1 MQIITTTND
10 LEILCDRLAKEPY
23 VTLDTEFVREKT
35 YWPDLCL
42 IQIAGQEDEA
52 IIDPL
57 ADGIDL
63 APLCAL
69 LIDEN
74 VLKVLHAAR
83 QDVEIF
89 VKLMNDVP
97 RPMFDTQIAAM
108 VCGFG
113 DQVGYETL
121 CRSLLNVSLDK
132 SSRFTDWSRRPL
144 TDRQLDYAI
153 GDVTYLRSIYE
164 KLANR
169 LAKTGRDKWVGEEM
183 AALHD
188 KAAYITEPDEAW
200 QRIKRKSHAPRF
212 IVILQE
218 LAAWRERTAQT
229 RNMPRN
235 RVMKDDGLLEIAA
248 HAPDSIKELDR
259 MRAVPKGFANG
270 KFGSEILAA
279 VKKAKAVPDDQLP
292 RVKRPKAVPKGNG
305 SLTELLKVLLKTVTE
320 QHDVAPRLIASVAEL
335 EMIAA
340 SDKADVPALGGWRRE
355 LFGQQALDL
364 KHGKLGLIY
373 NGDHFELVH
382 LPGKPGYS

>member
-10 LEILCDRLAKEPY
+10 LKNLCERLKGEPY

-35 YWPDLCL
+35 YWPELCL

-63 APLCAL
+63 DPLFTLMA
-69 LIDEN
+69 DEN

-89 VKLMNDVP
+89 VKIMGDVP

-121 CRSLLNVSLDK
+121 CRTLLNVGLDK
-132 SSRFTDWSRRPL
+132 SSRFTDWARRPL

-153 GDVTYLRSIYE
+153 GDVTYLRTIYE
-164 KLANR
+164 KLSKR
-169 LAKTGRDKWVGEEM
+169 LEKTGRDKWVAEEM

-188 KAAYITEPDEAW
+188 KGVYITQPDEAW
-200 QRIKRKSHAPRF
+200 QRIKRKSHQPRF
-212 IVILQE
+212 VAILQA
-218 LAAWRERTAQT
+218 LAAWRETTAQN

-248 HAPDSIKELDR
+248 HGPDNLKELDR
-259 MRAVPKGFANG
+259 MRSVPKGFANG
-270 KFGSEILAA
+270 KFGSEILDA
-279 VKKAKAVPDDQLP
+279 VKQAKAIPENKLP
-292 RVKRPKAVPKGNG
+292 NVKRPKSIPKGNG

-340 SDKADVPALGGWRRE
+340 SDKAEVAALSGWRRE

-373 NGDHFELVH
+373 NGDHVELVH
-382 LPGKPGYS
+382 LPGRDAN

>member
-10 LEILCDRLAKEPY
+10 LSALCDRLAREPY

-42 IQIAGQEDEA
+42 IQIAGQQDEA

-63 APLCAL
+63 DPLQKL
-69 LIDEN
+69 LHNEK
-74 VLKVLHAAR
+74 VLKVLHAAK

-89 VKLMNDVP
+89 VKLMGDVP
-97 RPMFDTQIAAM
+97 TPMFDTQIAAM

-121 CRSLLNVSLDK
+121 CRTLLNVSLDK

-153 GDVTYLRSIYE
+153 GDVTHLRQIYE
-164 KLANR
+164 TLSAR
-169 LAKTGRDKWVGEEM
+169 LEETGRTAWVAEEM

-188 KAAYITEPDEAW
+188 KSSYIVEPTEAW
-200 QRIKRKSHAPRF
+200 QRIKRKSHSPRF
-212 IVILQE
+212 VAVLVE
-218 LAAWRERTAQT
+218 LAAWRERTAQQ
-229 RNMPRN
+229 RNVPRN
-235 RVMKDDGLLEIAA
+235 RIMKDDGLLEIAA
-248 HAPDSIKELDR
+248 HPPKSINELDK
-259 MRAVPKGFANG
+259 MRSVPKGFANG
-270 KFGSEILAA
+270 KFGAEILKA
-279 VKKAKAVPDDQLP
+279 VKTAMDIPEKKLP
-292 RVKRPKAVPKGNG
+292 KVKRPKALPKGNG
-305 SLTELLKVLLKTVTE
+305 SLTELLKVLLKAVTE
-320 QHDVAPRLIASVAEL
+320 NQDVAPRLIASVAEL

-340 SDKADVPALGGWRRE
+340 LDDADVPAMYGWRRE

-364 KHGKLGLIY
+364 KNGKLGIIY
-373 NGDHFELVH
+373 NGTRVELVD
-382 LPGKPGYS
+382 LSGR

>member
-1 MQIITTTND
+1 MQIITTTKD
-10 LEILCDRLAKEPY
+10 LQSLCDRLAHEPY

-35 YWPDLCL
+35 YWPELCL

-57 ADGIDL
+57 ADGIDP
-63 APLCAL
+63 APLFEL
-69 LIDEN
+69 LEN
-74 VLKVLHAAR
+74 DKVLKVLHAAR

-89 VKLMNDVP
+89 VKIMGDVP

-121 CRSLLNVSLDK
+121 CRSLLNVNLDK

-153 GDVTYLRSIYE
+153 GDVTHLRRIYE
-164 KLANR
+164 KLNER
-169 LAKTGRDKWVGEEM
+169 LVETGRDKWVAEEM
-183 AALHD
+183 SALHD
-188 KAAYITEPDEAW
+188 RAAYVTEPDEAW
-200 QRIKRKSHAPRF
+200 QRIKRKSHQPRF
-212 IVILQE
+212 VAILKE
-218 LAAWRERTAQT
+218 LAAWRERTAQN

-248 HAPDSIKELDR
+248 HAPDSVKELDR
-259 MRAVPKGFANG
+259 MRSVPKGFANG
-270 KFGSEILAA
+270 KFGSEILDA
-279 VKKAKAVPDDQLP
+279 VKKAKKIPDDKLP
-292 RVKRPKAVPKGNG
+292 KVKRPKSIPKGNG

-340 SDKADVPALGGWRRE
+340 SDKADVPALSGWRRD

-373 NGDHFELVH
+373 NGDHVELVH
-382 LPGKPGYS
+382 MPRD